1 MINATANLAGLNAKI
16 ARATAVA
23 PALAEDTAKAQAGE
37 VVRKLL
43 ELSRGWRDT
52 GRYYRAWQQAANDVG
67 ARETLIALSD
77 GKRANQIRVR
87 LLKQA
92 RYYAGKRR
100 YWQEIVRAHR
110 AEGRKGKSVADAWR
124 KLERATDQ
132 EDRALEQIRI
142 WREAGKDG
150 AAVLVGGRATKNDFN
165 LSNLATIRTKVYGG
179 DATTQRAGDAAY
191 VTARNRE
198 PHARLVE
205 YGAKRSIPGPDGK
218 AMDVNIPAR
227 RPMTT
232 ALAAAKGQG
241 IKPVTRAAL
250 KRKLEE
256 ATRV

>member
-1 MINATANLAGLNAKI
+1 VISAKVNTSNLTRKI
-16 ARATAVA
+16 AAATAVA
-23 PALAEDTAKAQAGE
+23 PALAEDAARAQAGE
-37 VVRKLL
+37 VVKKML

-52 GRYYRAWQQAANDVG
+52 GRYYRAWQQAGNDVG
-67 ARETLIALSD
+67 AGLTLIGLD
-77 GKRANQIRVR
+77 PGKRAGEIRVR

-92 RYYAGKRR
+92 RYYAAKRR
-100 YWQEIVRAHR
+100 FWQEVVRAR
-110 AEGRKGKSVADAWR
+110 VAKGAKGRWLNEALN

-132 EDRALEQIRI
+132 EDKALEQIRL

-150 AAVLVGGRATKNDFN
+150 AAVLVGGRATKNEFN

-179 DATTQRAGDAAY
+179 DATTQRAGDAAF

-218 AMDVNIPAR
+218 AMNVNIPAR

-232 ALAAAKGQG
+232 ALAVAKGQG
-241 IKPVTRAAL
+241 IKPVSRAAL
-250 KRKLEE
+250 AKKLKD
-256 ATRV
+256 ATQ